1 MWSYNHKNM
10 AFMLITGLIATVRG
24 AALSCAPAFECPT
37 FKTSQYDVSSNIL
50 DMTTVAGVDAAASGS
65 VTFDPER
72 QEFVYIDAY
81 NGVDD
86 AWKPGLN
93 TINTNFADESV
104 TDPGFQGE
112 THLTETLDELLTH
125 WPYFVGA
132 EIANDMLYQVDAY
145 GRLIAI
151 ELETHDVVNF
161 VDLVTIDDT
170 FQASSVCIDEVSMM
184 AYVVDGFQGALYRVD
199 IGNDV
204 WSVETLSAI
213 GSTITD
219 INGANPRVFL
229 PSDCTVMID
238 KVFMAENNANL
249 VNGALGV
256 YDIDSGAYMYDVD
269 VLSEQAYTIASSNG
283 ILVVGN
289 TAAEIFIYDC
299 CDSTQTSFA
308 NPADLTTIGNDFLQ
322 KITIDW
328 INGVIVAAV
337 MDQDT
342 GLGYLEFVSSED
354 LIFIAPTVDPTLE
367 PTLSPSAMPS
377 TTPSAVPSTTPSA
390 MPSTTPSAM
399 PITSTLV
406 AQATIDN
413 KAYQCRSTFVFI
425 SVLFVLL
432 FHNF

>member
-37 FKTSQYDVSSNIL
+37 LKTSQYDVSSNIF
-50 DMTTVAGVDAAASGS
+50 DMTTVAGVDASASGS

-72 QEFVYIDAY
+72 QEFVYINAHA
-81 NGVDD
+81 VDD

-145 GRLIAI
+145 GRLIAM

-238 KVFMAENNANL
+238 NVFMAENNTN
-249 VNGALGV
+249 VYDGALGV
-256 YDIDSGAYMYDVD
+256 YDIDADTYMYDAD
-269 VLSEQAYTIASSNG
+269 VLGEQALTIASSNG

-377 TTPSAVPSTTPSA
+377 TTPSYKLNFCI
-390 MPSTTPSAM
+390 
-399 PITSTLV
+399 ITGYL
-406 AQATIDN
+406 
-413 KAYQCRSTFVFI
+413 YCF